1 MVGYGPLSVGEMP
14 VPSSAP
20 PVAPPPW
27 ALRLGYAG
35 LIPFVFGAALVH
47 LVDLSLMP
55 FTMLALSAYAA
66 TIASFLGGIHWG
78 LAMRET
84 QHLRLFPYV
93 WGAIPSLLASVA
105 ILMPPWAGL
114 VVMGVLLALC
124 YGVDRR
130 LYVLYHLQ
138 GWLPL
143 RLRLT
148 VVASLSCMVGAYGM

>member
-1 MVGYGPLSVGEMP
+1 MRL
-14 VPSSAP
+14 SAP
-20 PVAPPPW
+20 PAAPPVW

-35 LIPFVFGAALVH
+35 LIPFVFGAVLVH

-78 LAMRET
+78 LAMRDTHEV
-84 QHLRLFPYV
+84 HLFPFV
-93 WGAIPSLLASVA
+93 WRAIPSVLASIAV
-105 ILMPPWAGL
+105 LMPPWAGL
-114 VVMGVLLALC
+114 VVLGVLLALC
-124 YGVDRR
+124 YLVDRR
-130 LYVLYHLQ
+130 LYALYHMQ